1 MFQDTCCITCVI
13 GTIINVITVLVMRTL
28 YIPGKLLREYSR
40 GLVTVFSDNGQGSRK
55 KHEARKP
62 GQKRGVKQLIL
73 FNKVNLPLER
83 VCFLLRFFIFSVF
96 ILSISI
102 YCLFCPFWHPSFFLT
117 VSLNAKQIKFSAVYT
132 GHLPSKSRDTGSL
145 FLINTALKTS
155 KFSSLLSD

>member
-83 VCFLLRFFIFSVF
+83 VCFLVFFFVFFVF

-102 YCLFCPFWHPSFFLT
+102 YCLFSFVPFYPFLFSHCIFKWEINQIFCRVDWSLT
-117 VSLNAKQIKFSAVYT
+117 VDML
-132 GHLPSKSRDTGSL
+132 
-145 FLINTALKTS
+145 
-155 KFSSLLSD
+155 